1 MKVGYLGP
9 KGTFSYEICNKIYPN
24 AEKIPYKTITET
36 ILSLNDDDIDEVIVP
51 IENSLQGCVTETL
64 DTMIQNK
71 DIILYGEHIL
81 KIRQNLMAKK
91 NYKLED
97 IKEVYSHAQA
107 LSQCRNYIEKNLKNA
122 EIIQSAST
130 ALAAKDVSQREY
142 VACIGNID
150 CATEYNLEII
160 QKDIQDS
167 NSNETKFWILGKQTK
182 SIDDA
187 DKMSMIF
194 STANKPGALY
204 NVLNVFHKNNINLTK
219 IESRP
224 TKNKLGEYYFL
235 IDLEIK
241 DENYKKAISELENL
255 VGFYRILGAYK
266 KQI

>member
-24 AEKIPYKTITET
+24 AEKVPYKTIAET
-36 ILSLNDDDIDEVIVP
+36 ILALNDNDIDEVIVP

-64 DTMIQNK
+64 DTLIQNK
-71 DIILYGEHIL
+71 DIILYGEQIL

-97 IKEVYSHAQA
+97 IKEVYSHTQA

-150 CATEYNLEII
+150 CAIEYNLEIL
-160 QKDIQDS
+160 QKDIQDN
-167 NSNETKFWILGKQTK
+167 NSNETKFWILGKHAK
-182 SIDDA
+182 SIEGA

-194 STANKPGALY
+194 STANKPGSLY
-204 NVLNVFHKNNINLTK
+204 KVLEVFHKNNINLTK

-241 DENYKKAISELENL
+241 SENYKKAINELEKL
-255 VGFYRILGAYK
+255 VSSYRILGAYQ
-266 KQI
+266 KQN

>member
-24 AEKIPYKTITET
+24 AEKVPYKTIKET
-36 ILSLNDDDIDEVIVP
+36 ILALNDNDTDEVIVP

-64 DTMIQNK
+64 DTLIQN
-71 DIILYGEHIL
+71 DNIILYGEQIL

-97 IKEVYSHAQA
+97 IKEVYSHTQA
-107 LSQCRNYIEKNLKNA
+107 LSQCRNYIEKNLKSA
-122 EIIQSAST
+122 EIIQSTST
-130 ALAAKDVSQREY
+130 ALAAKDVSQKEY

-150 CATEYNLEII
+150 CALEYNLEII
-160 QKDIQDS
+160 QKDIQDN
-167 NSNETKFWILGKQTK
+167 NSNETKFWILGKQNK
-182 SIDDA
+182 YIDGA
-187 DKMSMIF
+187 DKLSMIF
-194 STANKPGALY
+194 STKNKPGALY
-204 NVLNVFHKNNINLTK
+204 KVLEVFHNNNINLTK

-241 DENYKKAISELENL
+241 NENYKQAINELEKL
-255 VGFYRILGAYK
+255 VGFYRILGIYK
-266 KQI
+266 KQN